1 MPPRGSFEFRSKAA
15 RRWATMAIILFFA
28 WVLLNGLSAYF
39 TPSGQHILQGL
50 WVSAAISL
58 FNAGVFEMTARR
70 NAPRNLD
77 VLKLK

>member
-1 MPPRGSFEFRSKAA
+1 MPGGFLEFRSKVA

-28 WVLLNGLSAYF
+28 WVLLNGLSAYL

-50 WVSAAISL
+50 WVSAAIFL
-58 FNAGVFEMTARR
+58 FNSGVIEAIARR
-70 NAPRNLD
+70 NGARNLN